1 MQPIPIVIN
10 GYDTY
15 YVDCD
20 KFTKPYLLIWVPPY
34 ADKDISRICGSIVCN
49 YLIKEVD
56 YEIIEE
62 NRFIKAYY

>member
-20 KFTKPYLLIWVPPY
+20 NSAEPYLLIRIPSN
-34 ADKDISRICGSIVCN
+34 AGKDISRICGTFNAVT
-49 YLIKEVD
+49 
-56 YEIIEE
+56 
-62 NRFIKAYY
+62 

>member
-20 KFTKPYLLIWVPPY
+20 KKVEPYLLIFIPQN
-34 ADKDISRICGSIVCN
+34 AGKDISHICGSIVCN
-49 YLIKEVD
+49 RLIKQVN
-56 YEIIEE
+56 YEMIDQ